1 MTSLLQTA
9 SSFTFEKYYSPF
21 DEKQVSNNNTSV
33 IYPEYTDELIIPVKD
48 GYRIHIQGIANEGNT
63 CYANAL
69 FQGLASTNAFR
80 EYLKTS
86 LGDIGKNIHK

>member
-33 IYPEYTDELIIPVKD
+33 IYPEYTDDDAGFQIATLPISAGALGRFPAIEVKLN
-48 GYRIHIQGIANEGNT
+48 GETANINPSK
-63 CYANAL
+63 
-69 FQGLASTNAFR
+69 GLYSN
-80 EYLKTS
+80 L
-86 LGDIGKNIHK
+86 L